1 MGKLAPQ
8 KIETVPIG
16 TLKHHPKNPRKGDVK
31 SITESIKHNGFYGV
45 VVAQKSTGYVLAG
58 NHRMMAAKAAGLDSL
73 PVAYVDVDDATALKI
88 LLADNRTN
96 DLATYDNKELAEL
109 LADVSNTIGLD
120 GTGFDEA
127 FLDGLIGELAQET
140 PAGNADDVPEAQIS
154 KADELREKWQTELG
168 QLWEVGRHRILC
180 GDSTDEKQ
188 VARLMD
194 GKKALVFTDPP
205 YGIKIVNTNSVG
217 GSGVAKFGKVGGGK
231 IVQSSFYKPVAND
244 NSVEVAEEFMQVCRN
259 LNLTDMI
266 IWGGNYFT
274 DFVAPSRCWIVW
286 DKENTGNFADAELA
300 WTSFDKSVRLYRW
313 LWNGMSRKGDK
324 ATEGVSRFHPT
335 QKPVGLH
342 VEILQDFNK
351 EKKPILDGFAGSG
364 TTILACEKYGCD
376 AYGIELDPAYVA
388 VILERLSEMGL
399 EPRLID

>member
-1 MGKLAPQ
+1 LIVANLAPQ

-16 TLKHHPKNPRKGDVK
+16 SLKHHPKNPRKGDVK
-31 SITESIKHNGFYGV
+31 SITESIEHNGFYGV

-73 PVAYVDVDDATALKI
+73 PVAYVDLDDATALKI

-188 VARLMD
+188 VARLMN

-205 YGIKIVNTNSVG
+205 YGISVVQDNKI
-217 GSGVAKFGKVGGGK
+217 GSGKIAKVQTYKEIEGDNSTEVAKRF
-231 IVQSSFYKPVAND
+231 IQTC
-244 NSVEVAEEFMQVCRN
+244 QN

-274 DFVAPSRCWIVW
+274 DFVAPSRCWIIW
-286 DKENTGNFADAELA
+286 DKENGDNYFADAEIA

-376 AYGIELDPAYVA
+376 SYGMELDPAYVA